1 MGNLYTESNF
11 FVADI
16 TFSHGLH
23 LLLER
28 PKHPITIATSI
39 ITENKTKS
47 KYYFCKIPLNFQII
61 KGTRTDYQL
70 PGKYSLP
77 DELEEPEEPDELEEL
92 EEPEELD
99 EFEELEEPEVPEF
112 FEELLLLLP
121 EAELTVEL
129 PPAEELSSSVVMV
142 ISIPDKSISL
152 SKSSPALLEEL
163 PLSVLLP
170 VSAEAPE
177 SVLSDDLL
185 LQPETAKIKINAK
198 TKTVILFNIHFTSL
212 NYTTIIPN

>member
-1 MGNLYTESNF
+1 MLITRLVFYEIRKSVSRSLNKTGAQAASAGINSARCAVYYRSNLLNIGLVGSVASSVRVGNLNSESYF
-11 FVADI
+11 FIADI

-28 PKHPITIATSI
+28 PKHPITIAISI

-121 EAELTVEL
+121 EAALTVEL

-152 SKSSPALLEEL
+152 
-163 PLSVLLP
+163 
-170 VSAEAPE
+170 
-177 SVLSDDLL
+177 
-185 LQPETAKIKINAK
+185 
-198 TKTVILFNIHFTSL
+198 
-212 NYTTIIPN
+212 Y